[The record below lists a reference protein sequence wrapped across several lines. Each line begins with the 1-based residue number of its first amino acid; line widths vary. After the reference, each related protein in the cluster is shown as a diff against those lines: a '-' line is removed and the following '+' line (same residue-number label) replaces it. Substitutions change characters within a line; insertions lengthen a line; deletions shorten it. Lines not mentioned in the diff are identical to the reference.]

1 MANQWRARTEKERIP
16 NCRSPVM
23 SGTSFNNAITR
34 PKRLKKPTGAQQRS
48 GSDDQPSTADGS
60 EPAAAAATVIACAQK
75 PAAGGVG
82 RGDERECE
90 PGGRVQGDAA

>member
-1 MANQWRARTEKERIP
+1 MATQWRARTEKERIP

-75 PAAGGVG
+75 PQLTSAPLRAAWGKS
-82 RGDERECE
+82 
-90 PGGRVQGDAA
+90 